1 LDDNDDGGDQP
12 LRRVQIEALD
22 MDWIFEGDNA
32 KILLD
37 ILASQANNSALTKKS
52 IRIFVD
58 LMWSK
63 YQAAIIKFI
72 FVPYMAYLITL
83 SLLSGQVCGEFILI
97 LSEDMEKEEIR
108 NNYIV
113 LKIKAY
119 FLTSIATSLMIC
131 FTSLEA

>member
-1 LDDNDDGGDQP
+1 MESGNESESEHS

-32 KILLD
+32 KLLLHM
-37 ILASQANNSALTKKS
+37 LATQANNSALTKKS

-72 FVPYMAYLITL
+72 FVPYIAYLMVL
-83 SLLSGQVCGEFILI
+83 SSLSGFVCGEFILI
-97 LSEDMEKEEIR
+97 LYED
-108 NNYIV
+108 
-113 LKIKAY
+113 
-119 FLTSIATSLMIC
+119 
-131 FTSLEA
+131 